1 MTMQSSFPH
10 GYEYD
15 LFISYSSADVKWV
28 LPFYDALKEDLHKV
42 SGKEVTT
49 FFDKEGLRSGDT
61 WDEKLQHAS
70 ANSATLVPILT
81 PSFFASE
88 WCEKELETF
97 LGGSGISGD
106 AAHRSG
112 IFPVELLCPA
122 PEGHRLRACQAKR
135 FCGKTPIGNPIEFA
149 PGSAD
154 FTGALRDLTF
164 AIAAVLQNPR
174 PRTSG
179 RDAVYLADNFLE
191 QSKVLRKS
199 LNHKYDVLPA
209 EPEKLMD
216 MEEAELQQH
225 IQESMSK
232 CFVSVHLLDRKPQ
245 RDYLVKT
252 QLDLAR
258 AIEKPHLVWTTTQ
271 SDELTEL
278 TNAGFESFDSQ
289 AGIEERIRILNIVN
303 ARPPEFKNQNPE
315 SHPTIYFLCQDR
327 ANRDEAEP
335 LLEALM
341 KQGVN
346 LSISPL
352 EGSADGAMTKQV
364 RALENLDGCL
374 IYYGHTERDWFD
386 TVFLRLRRHIQ
397 ERGLR
402 SAIYI
407 GPPPDDFKEHDLKY
421 LGVQLLKQP
430 QAAAKFFAEKI
441 A

>member
-1 MTMQSSFPH
+1 MTIESGFPH
-10 GYEYD
+10 GHEYD

-28 LPFYDALKEDLHKV
+28 QPFYDALKEDLHKV

-61 WDEKLQHAS
+61 WDEKLKHAA

-97 LGGSGISGD
+97 LGGSGVYGD

-112 IFPVELLCPA
+112 IFPVELLCSA

-135 FCGKTPIGNPIEFA
+135 FFGKTAIGNPIEFP

-174 PRTSG
+174 PRTTG
-179 RDAVYLADNFLE
+179 RPAVYLADNFLE

-199 LNHKYDVLPA
+199 LLHKYDVLPA
-209 EPEKLMD
+209 DPDRLMD
-216 MEEAELQQH
+216 MEEDELRQH
-225 IQESMSK
+225 IKESLSQ

-245 RDYLVKT
+245 RDYLVRT

-258 AIEKPHLVWTTTQ
+258 AIKKPHLVWTTTQ

-278 TNAGFESFDSQ
+278 NNAGFESFASMNE
-289 AGIEERIRILNIVN
+289 IEDRIRVLFLD
-303 ARPPEFKNQNPE
+303 AQRPIFKNPQPG

-327 ANRDEAEP
+327 ANRNEADP
-335 LLEALM
+335 LLKVLQQKGINAA
-341 KQGVN
+341 
-346 LSISPL
+346 ISPL
-352 EGSADGAMTKQV
+352 DGPADGAMAKQV
-364 RALENLDGCL
+364 EMLENLDGCL
-374 IYYGHTERDWFD
+374 IYYGNTERDWFN

-402 SAIYI
+402 SAVYV
-407 GPPPDDFKEHDLKY
+407 GPPPDDFKEHDLEY

-430 QAAAKFFAEKI
+430 QDAASFFAEKS

>member
-28 LPFYDALKEDLHKV
+28 LPFYDALKEDLKRV
-42 SGKEVTT
+42 SGKDVTT

-81 PSFFASE
+81 TSFFASE

-97 LGGSGISGD
+97 LGGSGVSGD

-135 FCGKTPIGNPIEFA
+135 FCGKMPSGNPIEFA
-149 PGSAD
+149 PGSRE
-154 FTGALRDLTF
+154 FNEALRDLSF
-164 AIAAVLQNPR
+164 AIAAVLQDPR

-179 RDAVYLADNFLE
+179 RAAVYLADNFLE
-191 QSKVLRKS
+191 PSKVLRKS

-209 EPEKLMD
+209 EPEKLMVMD
-216 MEEAELQQH
+216 ATELQQH
-225 IQESMSK
+225 IQESLAR
-232 CFVSVHLLDRKPQ
+232 CFVSVHLLDRKPGTGA
-245 RDYLVKT
+245 DHLVKT

-271 SDELTEL
+271 SDELTDL

-289 AGIEERIRILNIVN
+289 AGIEERIRVLN
-303 ARPPEFKNQNPE
+303 AQPPKFKNPNPG

-327 ANRDEAEP
+327 ANRNEAAP
-335 LLEALM
+335 LLKALQQ
-341 KQGVN
+341 QGIN
-346 LSISPL
+346 ASISPL
-352 EGSADGAMTKQV
+352 DGPADGAMTKQV
-364 RALENLDGCL
+364 KMLEELDGCL
-374 IYYGHTERDWFD
+374 IYYGNTERDWFD

-397 ERGLR
+397 ERSLR
-402 SAIYI
+402 SAIYV
-407 GPPPDDFKEHDLKY
+407 GPPPDDFKEHDLEY

-430 QAAAKFFAEKI
+430 QDAASYFAGKS

>member
-258 AIEKPHLVWTTTQ
+258 AIEKPHLAWTTTQ

-289 AGIEERIRILNIVN
+289 NEIEERIRVLN
-303 ARPPEFKNQNPE
+303 AQPPKFKNPNPV
-315 SHPTIYFLCQDR
+315 SNPTIYFLCQDR
-327 ANRDEAEP
+327 ANREEAEP
-335 LLEALM
+335 LLEMLQQ
-341 KQGVN
+341 QGIYT
-346 LSISPL
+346 SISPMD
-352 EGSADGAMTKQV
+352 GSADGAMTKQV
-364 RALENLDGCL
+364 KALENLDGCL

-402 SAIYI
+402 SAVYV

-430 QAAAKFFAEKI
+430 QDAAKFFAEKS